1 MPNFKAEPMASKSSD
16 NHLASDGEP
25 ASSDEAPEVMTSKA
39 PATVDRPQQSFVPK
53 DVEDQRKRRPLRKGN
68 VKGPAPKKPPHNPFA
83 SRPTLLRNVSD
94 RRSSVGQKSD
104 LKLKVTAS

>member
-16 NHLASDGEP
+16 NHLASDGES

-94 RRSSVGQKSD
+94 R
-104 LKLKVTAS
+104 